1 MLARVLRANGF
12 SLVDL
17 EVVRDRGKFFIELSP
32 LIFKIKEVYILYIIL
47 KILYVSFRCEINL
60 CVFYGRIN
68 LTELCER

>member
-17 EVVRDRGKFFIELSP
+17 EVVRDRGKFFIELSA

-47 KILYVSFRCEINL
+47 N
-60 CVFYGRIN
+60 VFLFAVR
-68 LTELCER
+68 

>member
-17 EVVRDRGKFFIELSP
+17 EVVRDRGNFFIELSA

-47 KILYVSFRCEINL
+47 NVFLFAEVNR

>member
-17 EVVRDRGKFFIELSP
+17 KVVRDRGKFFIELSP
-32 LIFKIKEVYILYIIL
+32 LIFKIEEVYILYIIL
-47 KILYVSFRCEINL
+47 KILYVSFRCEVNR